1 MEEHTTCKHLD
12 VSGCDITCAC
22 WCSDC
27 QEQFEINWAR
37 RAEEKGLCISCG
49 VPTFLTPETL
59 LAEQHTHFFQ
69 PCPRCEAAFSACI
82 AMAKLCERC
91 HSYRGDEPCKKCT
104 CDKTDS
110 CACHECL
117 TAMC

>member
-1 MEEHTTCKHLD
+1 
-12 VSGCDITCAC
+12 
-22 WCSDC
+22 
-27 QEQFEINWAR
+27 
-37 RAEEKGLCISCG
+37 
-49 VPTFLTPETL
+49 
-59 LAEQHTHFFQ
+59 
-69 PCPRCEAAFSACI
+69 
-82 AMAKLCERC
+82 MAKLCERC